1 MIDPQKF
8 LPNKPY
14 VYVLR
19 SQKDAGIYIGSTRN
33 LPSRLKAHQHG
44 KVKSTKGRKPLEL
57 VYIEEYESYSE
68 ARKREIYLKSGAG
81 REFLKDKNI

>member
-19 SQKDAGIYIGSTRN
+19 SQKDAGTEKLN
-33 LPSRLKAHQHG
+33 LQKAENH
-44 KVKSTKGRKPLEL
+44 
-57 VYIEEYESYSE
+57 
-68 ARKREIYLKSGAG
+68 
-81 REFLKDKNI
+81 